1 MDKEKTMS
9 LLSDREVFVGTLEG
23 ILENTFV
30 GVLLT
35 CAQENQTTVHSGHYV
50 PLWRIQVFI

>member
-50 PLWRIQVFI
+50 PL